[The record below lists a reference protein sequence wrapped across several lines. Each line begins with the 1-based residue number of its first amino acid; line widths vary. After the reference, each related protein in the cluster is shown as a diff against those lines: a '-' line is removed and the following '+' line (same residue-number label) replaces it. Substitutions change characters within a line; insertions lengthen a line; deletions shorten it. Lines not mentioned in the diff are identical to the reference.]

1 MAHFTLIDISS
12 LRYATYFGFLKR
24 GFRAGDAV
32 LQAKRSLINA
42 IIPAIQIGYK
52 PILVFDKKDETRNYW
67 RQHFIEMQ
75 YEEHCAKF
83 PENHSNHNYKEP
95 KTKRVVDLGVMS
107 IVKQAAEELKGSFN
121 YFETPGLEADDI
133 IAIICKYKKDET
145 KIDIF
150 TGDRDLAGLVNDTTG
165 IRWINAQNPG
175 RYNIETESA
184 AVAYFQRKVNQRVN
198 HPSEVYNFKAKA
210 GDSSD
215 NLPRNCSIEL
225 VDLINYAAPK
235 AFGFESTHT
244 EIKNYMEK
252 N

>member
-1 MAHFTLIDISS
+1 MSNFTLIDVSS
-12 LRYATYFGFLKR
+12 LQYSTYFRFTKQGFIVDKALI
-24 GFRAGDAV
+24 
-32 LQAKRSLINA
+32 QAKRSLVNTL
-42 IIPAIQIGYK
+42 IPAIQVGYR
-52 PILVFDKKDETRNYW
+52 PILVFDKKDETRKYW

-83 PENHSNHNYKEP
+83 PDNHTSHNYKET
-95 KTKRVVDLGVMS
+95 KTQRVINLEVMS
-107 IVKQAAEELKGSFN
+107 IVKQAAAALKSSFN

-133 IAIICKYKKDET
+133 IALICKYKRDET

-150 TGDRDLAGLVNDTTG
+150 TGDRDLAGLVNDNTG

-175 RYNIETESA
+175 RYNIETEA
-184 AVAYFQRKVNQRVN
+184 AVVSYFQHKVNQRVN
-198 HPSEVYNFKAKA
+198 HPSEVYSFKAKS
-210 GDSSD
+210 GDKSD
-215 NLPRNCSIEL
+215 NLPKSCAVEL

-235 AFGFESTHT
+235 SFGFELTHT